1 MVGAL
6 LISGIVIYVH
16 NRFYDKELPDFIGL
30 FRGSSLVVAICFF
43 VMIPVALL
51 TCFIWPHIQNVIRH
65 LQTFL

>member
-6 LISGIVIYVH
+6 LISGIVIYIH

-51 TCFIWPHIQNVIRH
+51 TCLFGIIFKMLLDICKR
-65 LQTFL
+65 FL